1 MLVASCTQD
10 STPKQVTAVSDSTRT
25 RDTTSSAAPTPP
37 ASGPSAVNTS
47 AGYDSL
53 SSHWSHIRVQIS
65 DYRIQYQSD
74 PTERATE
81 YKWTAGHVD
90 FVTLDAGDP
99 RSIAQYRLYNPKE
112 SIIRYALNWTVI
124 QPGQEAENNSTTY
137 NDHMQAWYAAHP
149 QYSLENAFLHDASE
163 CPAGTPKTPSCR
175 LSFKIWTQNRW
186 AINPSDPGLRAYQAS
201 RLSEVAAD
209 ADGLFLDEH
218 ASGDMQ
224 DAIGSKSIT
233 EYPNWSQYQ
242 SDMVGLLSFLHTA
255 LGPSKRIVINTS
267 SYTSAWDGQMT
278 TAAGNGHS
286 EGLNDPFRAD
296 MEQRWTYLEQ
306 MLAAGNGMDLVGGG
320 DMPANYTAGNSSDAA
335 SRQQLFKLASY
346 YLVQPST
353 VDLLHFSFVNQWDQP
368 FSTRWLKSIEVDVG
382 QPIGPRNIA
391 GEGTDPSGHSY
402 RIWAR
407 DFQNAIVL
415 VRPLIDW
422 SQTTYD
428 DGTAMTI
435 TLPPGDEYLPLNSD
449 GTVGAPT
456 DRVTLRAS
464 EAAIVLRKSRTNTT
478 APTP

>member
-1 MLVASCTQD
+1 
-10 STPKQVTAVSDSTRT
+10 
-25 RDTTSSAAPTPP
+25 
-37 ASGPSAVNTS
+37 
-47 AGYDSL
+47 
-53 SSHWSHIRVQIS
+53 
-65 DYRIQYQSD
+65 
-74 PTERATE
+74 
-81 YKWTAGHVD
+81 
-90 FVTLDAGDP
+90 
-99 RSIAQYRLYNPKE
+99 
-112 SIIRYALNWTVI
+112 
-124 QPGQEAENNSTTY
+124 
-137 NDHMQAWYAAHP
+137 
-149 QYSLENAFLHDASE
+149 
-163 CPAGTPKTPSCR
+163 
-175 LSFKIWTQNRW
+175 
-186 AINPSDPGLRAYQAS
+186 
-201 RLSEVAAD
+201 
-209 ADGLFLDEH
+209 
-218 ASGDMQ
+218 
-224 DAIGSKSIT
+224 
-233 EYPNWSQYQ
+233 
-242 SDMVGLLSFLHTA
+242 
-255 LGPSKRIVINTS
+255 
-267 SYTSAWDGQMT
+267 
-278 TAAGNGHS
+278 
-286 EGLNDPFRAD
+286 
-296 MEQRWTYLEQ
+296 
-306 MLAAGNGMDLVGGG
+306 MLAAGNGIDLVGGG
-320 DMPANYTAGNSSDAA
+320 DMPANYTPGNSSDAA